1 MTEHH
6 KLLARQIAKA
16 AAGREDVDLQRLLP
30 MIDAVYQDTDR
41 DRLRTDRANILMG
54 EEVVALEKE
63 RKQLLNELRVQNTRF
78 EAALENMS
86 QGLCL
91 LDAENRLIVSN
102 RRFQQLYQLPDSVL
116 HAGSHI
122 GEVLAASAVLDD
134 AAAYLTLSAAHHY
147 DFQRQELNNGRIIA
161 IVHQPLPGGGCV
173 DTFEDITE
181 QHQAQLR
188 VAHMSQHD
196 PLTDLPNRLLLHER
210 LQQALL
216 RCSRGERC
224 AVLYLDLDRFKS
236 INDTLGHPIGDALL
250 LAVSERLR
258 SCVRKPDTVARIGG
272 DEFIILLGKAGETAQ
287 IAEVAQRLIREV
299 SRPYQLQDQH
309 IAIGASVGIAVT
321 SPEGGDPNQLIKD
334 ADLALYSAKNA
345 GRGCYRFFEP
355 CAGQGVEAR
364 RLLVRDLRRAVSE
377 QQFVLLYQPSMNLR
391 TRQLY
396 GFEALLRWRSPE
408 RGLLL
413 PESFLTQAEENG
425 LIEVIAE
432 WMLRTAC
439 RDAVSW
445 PNHLKLAVN
454 LSSAQFNSPNL
465 LATINTA
472 LERSGLPASRLELE
486 LTESTLMEG
495 REATLATMQQ
505 LRKRGISVALD
516 DFGAGYCSLS
526 FLLRCPI
533 DRIKIDS
540 AFISDI
546 GQRPNSIAIVRAVIG
561 LCSGLDISSSASGI
575 ATEQEL
581 ALLGDEQCQSGQG
594 PLFGEAQPAQDLAPL
609 IHRRQLSDG
618 ADIPTAAQA
627 AQY

>member
-1 MTEHH
+1 MSEQH

-30 MIDAVYQDTDR
+30 MINAVYQDMDR
-41 DRLRTDRANILMG
+41 DRLRTDRANTLMA

-63 RKQLLNELRVQNTRF
+63 RRQLLNELRVQNTRF

-91 LDAENRLIVSN
+91 LDAENKLIVSN
-102 RRFQQLYQLPDSVL
+102 RRFQQLYQLPDSSL
-116 HAGSHI
+116 RAGTHV

-134 AAAYLTLSAAHHY
+134 AAAYLTLLAAHHY

-210 LQQALL
+210 LQQALF

-299 SRPYQLQDQH
+299 SRPYLLQDQH
-309 IAIGASVGIAVT
+309 IAIGASVGIAVA

-355 CAGQGVEAR
+355 SAGQGVAW
-364 RLLVRDLRRAVSE
+364 
-377 QQFVLLYQPSMNLR
+377 
-391 TRQLY
+391 T
-396 GFEALLRWRSPE
+396 
-408 RGLLL
+408 
-413 PESFLTQAEENG
+413 
-425 LIEVIAE
+425 
-432 WMLRTAC
+432 
-439 RDAVSW
+439 DA
-445 PNHLKLAVN
+445 
-454 LSSAQFNSPNL
+454 
-465 LATINTA
+465 
-472 LERSGLPASRLELE
+472 
-486 LTESTLMEG
+486 
-495 REATLATMQQ
+495 
-505 LRKRGISVALD
+505 
-516 DFGAGYCSLS
+516 AGE
-526 FLLRCPI
+526 
-533 DRIKIDS
+533 
-540 AFISDI
+540 
-546 GQRPNSIAIVRAVIG
+546 
-561 LCSGLDISSSASGI
+561 ISSPWPK
-575 ATEQEL
+575 TM
-581 ALLGDEQCQSGQG
+581 D
-594 PLFGEAQPAQDLAPL
+594 
-609 IHRRQLSDG
+609 
-618 ADIPTAAQA
+618 
-627 AQY
+627 